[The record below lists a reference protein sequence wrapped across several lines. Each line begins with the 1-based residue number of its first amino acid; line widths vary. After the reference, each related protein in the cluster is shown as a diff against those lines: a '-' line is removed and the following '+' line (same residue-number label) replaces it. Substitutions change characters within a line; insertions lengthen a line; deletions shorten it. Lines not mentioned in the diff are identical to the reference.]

1 MFIQFVQKIPQRC
14 GSKLAW
20 ARVCMLFGVL
30 NFKYA
35 LYALMAWLLHQA
47 SKRSWQVRFAGH
59 PKVLA
64 LLIRTGDLG
73 L

>member
-1 MFIQFVQKIPQRC
+1 MWIKASMGQGLYVFC
-14 GSKLAW
+14 
-20 ARVCMLFGVL
+20 VL

-64 LLIRTGDLG
+64 TGDLG